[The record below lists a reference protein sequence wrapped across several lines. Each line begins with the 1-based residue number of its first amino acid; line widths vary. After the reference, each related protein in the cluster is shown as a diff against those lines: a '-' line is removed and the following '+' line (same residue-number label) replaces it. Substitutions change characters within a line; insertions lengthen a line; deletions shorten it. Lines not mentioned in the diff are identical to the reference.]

1 MSPGRGR
8 VEAGR
13 VRGEHCESVTKAPV
27 QSRHGRCKIMSSGRG
42 EVLSSLRGK
51 VLELPERKKSSYSRD
66 TEEWTPYNGDMHMQG
81 IKVPVSFTLL
91 LGRVGYLKTQVPRLA
106 ISLVHIKI

>member
-8 VEAGR
+8 GEAGR
-13 VRGEHCESVTKAPV
+13 VRGEHCESVTKARA
-27 QSRHGRCKIMSSGRG
+27 QSRQGCCKIMSSGGAG

-51 VLELPERKKSSYSRD
+51 VLELPERKKSFYSRD

-81 IKVPVSFTLL
+81 IKVCVSSTLL
-91 LGRVGYLKTQVPRLA
+91 LGRAGWLP
-106 ISLVHIKI
+106 

>member
-13 VRGEHCESVTKAPV
+13 VRGEHCESVTKARA
-27 QSRHGRCKIMSSGRG
+27 QSRHGRCKIMSSGGG

-81 IKVPVSFTLL
+81 IKVCVSYCLL
-91 LGRVGYLKTQVPRLA
+91 NHCWEGYVKGGYL
-106 ISLVHIKI
+106 